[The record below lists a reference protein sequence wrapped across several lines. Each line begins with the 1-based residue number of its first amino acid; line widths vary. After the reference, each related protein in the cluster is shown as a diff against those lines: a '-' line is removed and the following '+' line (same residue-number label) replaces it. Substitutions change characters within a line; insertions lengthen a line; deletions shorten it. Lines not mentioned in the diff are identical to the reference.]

1 MKNYK
6 KEIDKHEQ
14 KIRQL
19 KAEQARQIDATT
31 LEKIHQAFDMG
42 FNVKHVSEAF
52 GIDKHEVRLVQKRR
66 ATNKRVKTGVVRD
79 YTLTGQAKWKLIQKR
94 GTPEWAEYIRKGHQ
108 GELPTRTLV
117 SRCQEV
123 HDRERICPFCFKN
136 EWKLVIYELRRFPN
150 NASGQIAYLEWNKK
164 RQYKQNLEDF
174 PEGRFPRYVARDK
187 SAIQTTD
194 DGDKELPPEIEVQIN
209 GHPLTEDEFQ
219 AIDKPDE
226 EIQNDATQLL
236 AEDELVQRSERKGLF
251 QKVKDK
257 IQKPHHSAIHRRRDN
272 KDLEMKAKD
281 LDSAT
286 LKRLA
291 EIKEADEARTKG
303 KEEGQ

>member
-79 YTLTGQAKWKLIQKR
+79 YTTGAKWKLIQKR

-136 EWKLVIYELRRFPN
+136 EWKLVIYELLRFPN

-174 PEGRFPRYVARDK
+174 PEGRFPKYTKVNDK
-187 SAIQTTD
+187 SAINTQTD
-194 DGDKELPPEIEVQIN
+194 NGELPPEVQVRIN
-209 GHPLTEDEFQ
+209 DHPLTNEEFEVLEQ
-219 AIDKPDE
+219 PIKDDVE
-226 EIQNDATQLL
+226 TMLS
-236 AEDELVQRSERKGLF
+236 AEDELIQQSENKGLLT
-251 QKVKDK
+251 K
-257 IQKPHHSAIHRRRDN
+257 IKNKITQNPHHSAIRRR
-272 KDLEMKAKD
+272 KEQKALEMKAKE

-291 EIKEADEARTKG
+291 TIKEAEEARTKG
-303 KEEGQ
+303 KEEDQ

>member
-1 MKNYK
+1 MKDYEK
-6 KEIDKHEQ
+6 QIEKHEREI
-14 KIRQL
+14 KKL
-19 KAEQARQIDATT
+19 KEERKQARQLDSTMIDQ
-31 LEKIHQAFDMG
+31 IHKAFDMG
-42 FNVKHVSEAF
+42 FNVNHVSQAF
-52 GIDKHEVRLVQKRR
+52 GIDKREVRLVQKRR
-66 ATNKRVKTGVVRD
+66 ATGKRLQTGKTYKRES
-79 YTLTGQAKWKLIQKR
+79 KWKLIQTR
-94 GTPEWAEYIRKGHQ
+94 GTPEWAEHIRKGHQ
-108 GELPTRTLV
+108 GLLPTRTLV
-117 SRCQEV
+117 PRCQEV
-123 HDRERICPFCFKN
+123 HDREMICPFCFNN
-136 EWKLVIYELRRFPN
+136 EWKLVIYELHRFPN
-150 NASGQIAYLEWNKK
+150 NAEGQNAYLEWNKK

-257 IQKPHHSAIHRRRDN
+257 IQKPHHSAIQRRRNN
-272 KDLEMKAKD
+272 KDLEKKASE

-291 EIKEADEARTKG
+291 TMKEAEEARTKG
-303 KEEGQ
+303 KEEDQ